1 MEPSQ
6 TPSFPADFTTNN
18 VRPIP
23 AVFAPEQS
31 SVLAAWQQHA
41 QQEEEGDLR
50 NLLLVARRRAW
61 VIAGVAVAV
70 MSFVTVRS
78 LQEVKVYQGSFRM
91 LVEPV
96 NAEGDLSELTASLSE
111 RQVGRSGLDY
121 ETQIQ
126 VLRSPELA
134 EPVAQEIQQKYPDLT
149 YFSLLRDLSITR
161 VGETKIIQVSY
172 TGPDPVQIQFVLDQL
187 AEAYLEYSLAE
198 RQTNLRQGINFVE
211 KQLPE
216 LQTQVDALQ
225 GELESFRRG
234 NNFITPEAQSGLVS
248 GKISQLSEQR
258 AELQRQ
264 LAEAQ
269 QFFNTLQGEN
279 GVLAALDGA
288 PIYQQLLGELR
299 SVETDIAKELTR
311 FEPDSLAITVLEE
324 QRENLLP
331 LLQQE
336 AQRVVGTKQAIAAN
350 NLQVLSV
357 QSNALAQEEQT
368 AAQLGGELPSLI
380 RRYTDLQRELE
391 EAVQTLSR
399 FRLTRETLEI
409 EAAQT
414 EIPWQLI
421 EVPTLPTAPISPN
434 LQRSLLLGFVA
445 SLLLGLGAALLLEK
459 LDNVY
464 HSVDELKAGTKLPL
478 LGTLPMNAILRDNQA
493 KRKGLFSEISNNLAN
508 LKLNKRSRSAYYG
521 YGGNSESSF
530 LEALRVLHTNIRMLS
545 SDKPIRS
552 ILISSAQPGEGKSTV
567 AANLAQV
574 ATAMGQRV
582 LVVDVDLRKPQVHD
596 RLDLPNK
603 MGLSNLIADNLPLK
617 SVLKQVRPDGQLF
630 ALTSGKVPPDPT
642 KLLSSQRMKQL
653 MATFAASFDLVI
665 YDAPPTTGLADVSL
679 LGQYT
684 DGLVLISR
692 MGKTDRMV
700 LKQTIETLKL
710 AQIPVL
716 GIVAN
721 GVSSTG
727 IGGYRYYAYGYAE
740 RDEEEIT
747 EVGIAPGNG
756 RNGNGRDGNEQNGN
770 GRNGNDFL
778 F

>member
-530 LEALRVLHTNIRMLS
+530 F
-545 SDKPIRS
+545 RS
-552 ILISSAQPGEGKSTV
+552 
-567 AANLAQV
+567 AAGA
-574 ATAMGQRV
+574 AYEY
-582 LVVDVDLRKPQVHD
+582 
-596 RLDLPNK
+596 
-603 MGLSNLIADNLPLK
+603 SN
-617 SVLKQVRPDGQLF
+617 
-630 ALTSGKVPPDPT
+630 
-642 KLLSSQRMKQL
+642 
-653 MATFAASFDLVI
+653 
-665 YDAPPTTGLADVSL
+665 
-679 LGQYT
+679 
-684 DGLVLISR
+684 
-692 MGKTDRMV
+692 
-700 LKQTIETLKL
+700 
-710 AQIPVL
+710 
-716 GIVAN
+716 
-721 GVSSTG
+721 
-727 IGGYRYYAYGYAE
+727 AE
-740 RDEEEIT
+740 FR
-747 EVGIAPGNG
+747 
-756 RNGNGRDGNEQNGN
+756 
-770 GRNGNDFL
+770 
-778 F
+778 